1 MNNKIF
7 SSHEISLGFI
17 LIPVIQHT
25 NNIGTFNNR
34 IDLMRDS
41 LVLFMIPPA
50 RTGHAERYVEDNKR
64 E

>member
-7 SSHEISLGFI
+7 SDHEISFGFI
-17 LIPVIQHT
+17 LIPVTQDR
-25 NNIGTFNNR
+25 NKIGTFNNR

-50 RTGHAERYVEDNKR
+50 RTGHAER
-64 E
+64 